1 MTSFIEVPVATAELI
16 DRITIL
22 EIKAARFTDAAKA
35 ANVRAELALL
45 CQRRD
50 AALAPDPALE
60 ELAASL
66 KALNEQLWDLED
78 QIRECERREDFGP
91 AFVSTARRIYH
102 TNDERAAVKRKINV
116 ATGSK
121 LIEEKSY
128 TGY

>member
-1 MTSFIEVPVATAELI
+1 MTPFIEVPVATGELI

-50 AALAPDPALE
+50 AALATDPALD

-128 TGY
+128 SGY

>member
-1 MTSFIEVPVATAELI
+1 MTPFIEVPVATGELI

-35 ANVRAELALL
+35 VNVRAELALL
-45 CQRRD
+45 CERRD
-50 AALAPDPALE
+50 AALALDPVLN
-60 ELAASL
+60 ELASRL

-116 ATGSK
+116 VTGSK

-128 TGY
+128 SGY

>member
-116 ATGSK
+116 ATGSR